1 MFKFLFLE
9 NIFTYLYMPNNSV
22 RRKRQKGGFVPTGKA
37 LREALE
43 RRRMIARIQ
52 EEERLDNL
60 FPYPP
65 DRPQGSIPAEGSNDS
80 IGDLERRLAA
90 LREDLPDL
98 NRPPQRPQGSIPAEG
113 SNDSIGDL
121 ERRLAALREDLP
133 DLNRPPQRRGS
144 LGDRPLYNS
153 GSVRTDHPREQD
165 QQPLT
170 LEEMNIDLNLPPQRR
185 GSIGGIKKR
194 KSRRHKKQTKSRR
207 KSKHSKKKR
216 TRRHVN
222 KKLKRKSY
230 SRRR

>member
-1 MFKFLFLE
+1 
-9 NIFTYLYMPNNSV
+9 
-22 RRKRQKGGFVPTGKA
+22 
-37 LREALE
+37 
-43 RRRMIARIQ
+43 MIARIQ

-65 DRPQGSIPAEGSNDS
+65 GGPQGSIPAEGSNDS
-80 IGDLERRLAA
+80 IGDLE
-90 LREDLPDL
+90 
-98 NRPPQRPQGSIPAEG
+98 G
-113 SNDSIGDL
+113 
-121 ERRLAALREDLP
+121 RLAALREDLP

-153 GSVRTDHPREQD
+153 GSVRTDHRRQQD

-170 LEEMNIDLNLPPQRR
+170 LEEMNIDLNLPPRRR

-207 KSKHSKKKR
+207 KSKRSKKKR